1 MGIPVK
7 PGGGLGPETPRPGGG
22 GGEGVTEEDEA
33 AAEAFNGKE
42 LLKPKEKRQQ
52 WNSEDSESWFY
63 NST

>member
-22 GGEGVTEEDEA
+22 GGEGVAEEDEA

-42 LLKPKEKRQQ
+42 LLKPKEMRQQ
-52 WNSEDSESWFY
+52 
-63 NST
+63 